1 MFIELRRVF
10 GGLTLLCGCLLVILL
25 GCSRPLDRVEDS
37 ARSRT
42 ENGMEQTESW
52 LSLTAHSAAVE
63 KARKAASKANKA
75 QFEEVF
81 ESVADWGYIDS
92 ETVELLEENRVESV
106 ARLTEILRKD
116 RLADESV
123 GATLLLCRLREAAGR
138 EHAAM
143 ILQKGT
149 TDQRLQLLRGIDGV
163 VYSES
168 EKLKYR
174 DFLFSGPPLG
184 SLLLGQLDDPDEQV
198 VIDAIQCCGYL
209 SVPGVNERFMNL
221 LQNKQAPDKDRLLY
235 WLSQGELTPALFDY
249 AVEASR
255 KIESGNHWA
264 PTIFVKFV
272 TSAEEPL
279 KTRAKDQLRE
289 ILTGWPDDGRLGFN
303 GSRLDILSALSESA
317 DESDLDWLREFVD
330 SESGLYA
337 SAPLAAYVRLDPKH
351 GRELLIQWLHNDEK
365 RRAAIDA
372 VYKCYRE
379 TGDGE
384 IVKVL
389 TELTLNA
396 DDRELDSL
404 CGALSAVGGEAANN
418 AIEKVA
424 HKLDPASL
432 SYYRQVR
439 SKHSLAEILKVVLS
453 SELLTE
459 AEAQAAMEQLQAG
472 DEESDP
478 SLFGLLF
485 AANSAIAFDVES
497 GLIPC
502 GHDSLVIDFAKASRG
517 RFQPESVLEIWHR
530 TNSEDFEAP
539 YTLQFIV
546 DDTLFAAEI
555 RNFGDWYDVERIVQM
570 INAALAHQ
578 KIDER
583 FLGLAADGQSA
594 MFVFAHPERIIEVAE
609 RFNLALSDDLESAM
623 RQGIEFEQKVL
634 QKLNESED

>member
-1 MFIELRRVF
+1 
-10 GGLTLLCGCLLVILL
+10 
-25 GCSRPLDRVEDS
+25 
-37 ARSRT
+37 
-42 ENGMEQTESW
+42 MEQTDSW
-52 LSLTAHSAAVE
+52 FSVTNDSTAVRE
-63 KARKAASKANKA
+63 ARRVASEAKAAQLEQIFDSL
-75 QFEEVF
+75 
-81 ESVADWGYIDS
+81 ADGGYIDS
-92 ETVELLEENRVESV
+92 ETVELLEENRGESV
-106 ARLTEILRKD
+106 ARLTDVLRED
-116 RLADESV
+116 RVTDESV

-138 EHAAM
+138 EHAPM

-149 TDQRLQLLRGIDGV
+149 TDQRLRLLRGIDGG

-174 DFLFSGPPLG
+174 GFLFSGPPLA
-184 SLLLGQLDDPDEQV
+184 SLLLGQLADPNEQV
-198 VIDAIQCCGYL
+198 VKAAIQCCGYL
-209 SVPGVNERFMNL
+209 SVPGANEEFRNL

-279 KTRAKDQLRE
+279 QTRAKDQLRE
-289 ILTGWPDDGRLGFN
+289 ILTGWPDDGRRGFD
-303 GSRLDILSALSESA
+303 GSRLDILSALSENA
-317 DESDLDWLREFVD
+317 DESDLDWLRELVD

-351 GRELLIQWLHNDEK
+351 GRELLIQWLYDDEK

-372 VYKCYRE
+372 VGESYRE

-384 IVKVL
+384 IIKVL
-389 TELTLNA
+389 AELTLDA
-396 DDRELDSL
+396 DGRELDSL
-404 CGALSAVGGEAANN
+404 CGALSAVGGEAAND

-459 AEAQAAMEQLQAG
+459 AEAQAAMEQLEAG

-478 SLFGLLF
+478 GLLGLLF
-485 AANSAIAFDVES
+485 AANSAVGFDVET
-497 GLIPC
+497 GMIPC
-502 GHDSLVIDFAKASRG
+502 RHDSLVLDFAKASRG

-539 YTLQFIV
+539 YTLQFVV
-546 DDTLFAAEI
+546 DDTLFAGEI
-555 RNFGDWYDVERIVQM
+555 RNFGDWYDVERVVQM

-578 KIDER
+578 KVDER
-583 FLGLAADGQSA
+583 FLGLAADGQFA
-594 MFVFAHPERIIEVAE
+594 MFVFAHPDRIIEVAE
-609 RFNLALSDDLESAM
+609 RFNLALSDDFESAM